1 MHKVIVAGGGAAGMM
16 AAIWAAREKKQVLL
30 LEQNEKLGKKLFIT
44 GKGRCNLTNGCESE
58 EQFFSKVVSNYRF
71 LYSSFSGFSNQDTIE
86 FFESLGLRL
95 KRERGERIF
104 PVSDHSS
111 DVIKVLSKEMDK
123 LGVIVRL
130 NTKIKSL
137 MIEEGI
143 FRGVRLSNGQ
153 IETGDSLILAT
164 GGFSYPSTGST
175 GDGYEWAKEAGH
187 KVTELS
193 PSLVPIHI
201 KEDCCKRM
209 MGLSLRNIG
218 FRAYAGKKKV
228 YEEFGEL
235 LFTHFGISGP
245 VALSFSAYAGKYLKK
260 DLKIVLDLKPA
271 MSKDQLDS
279 RILRDFHEKMNK
291 QFKNSLDDLL
301 PKKMIPII
309 IEISAIAPDKKVNEI
324 TREERSRLVTLL
336 KEFPLTVTG
345 LGNWNE
351 AIITKGGIAVKEVN
365 PKTMESKLVK
375 GLYFAGEILD
385 LDALTG
391 GYNLQIAWSTGYLAG
406 KNA

>member
-123 LGVIVRL
+123 LGVIVQL

>member
-123 LGVIVRL
+123 LGVIVQL

-193 PSLVPIHI
+193 PSLVPIHF